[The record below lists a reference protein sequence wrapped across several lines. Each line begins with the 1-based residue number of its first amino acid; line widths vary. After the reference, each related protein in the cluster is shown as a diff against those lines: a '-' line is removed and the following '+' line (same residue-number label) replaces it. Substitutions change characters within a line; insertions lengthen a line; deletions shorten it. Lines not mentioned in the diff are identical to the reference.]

1 MGTGCRR
8 GMGMMV
14 GRWGGLMMVVGSR
27 RGGTGIGGIRGIGTG
42 RVFLGGLREGI
53 SKR

>member
-1 MGTGCRR
+1 MGTGCQR

-14 GRWGGLMMVVGSR
+14 GFMMVVGSR